1 MKKNSMVLA
10 VFVVLSLC
18 LGLFAVQSGQD
29 LFQKALAKERA
40 EGNLEEAIL
49 LYQKVIDESQ
59 DNSLKAQAQLR
70 IGLCFEKL
78 GQQNSKQALDAY
90 QKVINNY
97 PLQSEEV
104 RVAKEKLSLLQK
116 AQSAIKKGDKEFTLR
131 KVCSDPDV
139 DTLGEVSPDG
149 SYISYTDWGTGDL
162 AIYEITTG
170 KKKQLTKLS
179 DKESFGFVLRSP
191 WSPDSNQIAY
201 NWYNEEGFWELRI
214 IGTNSSEPRVL
225 YRDKDVYPQPADW
238 SPDGK
243 SILTIFDNYY
253 KDKISQVGL
262 VSVEDGAVSILETLK
277 GRGVYYLY
285 FSPDGR
291 YIAYDYP
298 PKKDSQDGNIFV
310 FSIEEKNEI
319 PLIQHS
325 AHDYLLGWT
334 PDGKSILYGSDRM
347 GTPDVWI
354 ISVEEGK
361 PQGVPTRTKTDIGLI
376 FPMEFAPDGSFYYG
390 RRIEIRDVYIGI
402 LDKERRKPLASPE
415 ILTGRFV
422 GANFSPEW
430 SPDGKYLAYISTRH
444 PEHDYG
450 SNSLYIRDLE
460 TDEEREVVR
469 PQQIRAF
476 GGVSRSIRWSP
487 DGRSI
492 LASGVDKKGQGLYM
506 TDVKTGEMTII
517 LYGEAQIMYPSWS
530 ADGKAIFF
538 TERDFQKGISR
549 VFRYD
554 IASEQK
560 KEIYHQNPNLLCL
573 IPSPDGKTLAF
584 LMIEKDNSNVIKILP
599 VEGGEPR
606 EVTKI
611 AEGYCMT
618 MAWTHDGREI
628 LFCKNVE
635 IPETQGQA
643 ERSELWTISVE
654 GGEPQNLWKFEGP
667 GAELSVH
674 PDGQRIA
681 FSSRKMNN
689 EIWVM
694 ENFLPRTEDKK

>member
-1 MKKNSMVLA
+1 MRSHFFVVT
-10 VFVVLSLC
+10 VFVLVIFLSSSVYTQQSAEQLYQSGIYKEEVEGELQEAIEIYQKILKQFSGNRDVAAKAQLHIGLC
-18 LGLFAVQSGQD
+18 YEKLGLKQA
-29 LFQKALAKERA
+29 QKAF
-40 EGNLEEAIL
+40 
-49 LYQKVIDESQ
+49 QKVIDGYPEQ
-59 DNSLKAQAQLR
+59 TEAVKA
-70 IGLCFEKL
+70 
-78 GQQNSKQALDAY
+78 
-90 QKVINNY
+90 
-97 PLQSEEV
+97 
-104 RVAKEKLSLLQK
+104 AKEKLSLLLR
-116 AQSAIKKGDKEFTLR
+116 ARAVVEKGDKEFTMR

-262 VSVEDGAVSILETLK
+262 VSVEDGAVSILETLN
-277 GRGVYYLY
+277 GRAVYYLY

-291 YIAYDYP
+291 YIAYAYP
-298 PKKDSQDGNIFV
+298 PKKDSQDGDIFV

-325 AHDYLLGWT
+325 ANDYLFGWT

-361 PQGVPTRTKTDIGLI
+361 PQGVPTRIKKDIGLI
-376 FPMEFAPDGSFYYG
+376 SPMEFAPDGSFYYG
-390 RRIEIRDVYIGI
+390 HRLDIRDVYIGT
-402 LDKERRKPLASPE
+402 LDKERRKLLASPE

-422 GANFSPEW
+422 GANFSPAW
-430 SPDGKYLAYISTRH
+430 SPDGKYLAYISKRH
-444 PEHDYG
+444 PEYSYG

-469 PQQIRAF
+469 PQKIRSL
-476 GGVSRSIRWSP
+476 GGVSRSIQWSP

-492 LASGVDKKGQGLYM
+492 LASGIDKKGQGLYI

-517 LYGEAQIMYPSWS
+517 LYGEAQIMNPAWS

-538 TERDFQKGISR
+538 TERDFQKEISR

-554 IASEQK
+554 IAAEQK
-560 KEIYHQNPNLLCL
+560 KEIYHQNRNLLWL

-584 LMIEKDNSNVIKILP
+584 LTFEKDNSGVIKILP

-611 AEGYCMT
+611 AGGNCWT

-628 LFCKNVE
+628 LFSKSLVT
-635 IPETQGQA
+635 PETQGQA
-643 ERSELWTISVE
+643 EEPELWKISVE
-654 GGEPQNLWKFEGP
+654 GGEPQKLWKRAGGFG
-667 GAELSVH
+667 ELSVH

-681 FSSRKMNN
+681 FVSRKSNN

-694 ENFLPRTEDKK
+694 ENFLPKGKDNK

>member
-1 MKKNSMVLA
+1 
-10 VFVVLSLC
+10 
-18 LGLFAVQSGQD
+18 
-29 LFQKALAKERA
+29 
-40 EGNLEEAIL
+40 
-49 LYQKVIDESQ
+49 
-59 DNSLKAQAQLR
+59 
-70 IGLCFEKL
+70 
-78 GQQNSKQALDAY
+78 
-90 QKVINNY
+90 
-97 PLQSEEV
+97 
-104 RVAKEKLSLLQK
+104 
-116 AQSAIKKGDKEFTLR
+116 
-131 KVCSDPDV
+131 
-139 DTLGEVSPDG
+139 
-149 SYISYTDWGTGDL
+149 
-162 AIYEITTG
+162 
-170 KKKQLTKLS
+170 
-179 DKESFGFVLRSP
+179 
-191 WSPDSNQIAY
+191 
-201 NWYNEEGFWELRI
+201 
-214 IGTNSSEPRVL
+214 
-225 YRDKDVYPQPADW
+225 
-238 SPDGK
+238 
-243 SILTIFDNYY
+243 
-253 KDKISQVGL
+253 
-262 VSVEDGAVSILETLK
+262 
-277 GRGVYYLY
+277 
-285 FSPDGR
+285 
-291 YIAYDYP
+291 
-298 PKKDSQDGNIFV
+298 
-310 FSIEEKNEI
+310 
-319 PLIQHS
+319 
-325 AHDYLLGWT
+325 
-334 PDGKSILYGSDRM
+334 M

-430 SPDGKYLAYISTRH
+430 SPDGKYLAYISKRH
-444 PEHDYG
+444 PEHGYG

-694 ENFLPRTEDKK
+694 ENFLPKTKDKK